1 MNATF
6 ATNPNPM
13 TQDQQRITIATACGK
28 DDDYLNNLNAIA
40 QARKI
45 LTPDQQVQFSIEVG
59 KLVTRMLPPSRA
71 AWMDFCLINASAQ
84 CQCEAFL
91 RTIGKWEA
99 K

>member
-1 MNATF
+1 
-6 ATNPNPM
+6 M
-13 TQDQQRITIATACGK
+13 TPEKQRAVIAEAVGK
-28 DDDYLNNLNAIA
+28 DADYLFNLNAIA
-40 QARKI
+40 EARKI
-45 LTPDQQVQFSIEVG
+45 LTSDQQLQFSVEVG
-59 KLVTRMLPPSRA
+59 KFVTRMMRVNQA

>member
-1 MNATF
+1 
-6 ATNPNPM
+6 M
-13 TQDQQRITIATACGK
+13 TPEKQRAAIAEAVGK
-28 DDDYLNNLNAIA
+28 DADYLNDLNAIA

-45 LTPDQQVQFSIEVG
+45 LTSDQQLQFSVEVG
-59 KLVTRMLPPSRA
+59 KFVTRMMRVNQA